1 MLSKELFLAG
11 FKFEG
16 PFLTSE
22 RCKAEPGILAILR
35 LHPDPDKGLELT
47 NIYQSANLQASASL
61 ELSFFDGSA
70 MVAALYT
77 DRSNSTDDQQ
87 SGSPHAPLFK
97 RQKLMPSQLIDTHI
111 GHDVFF

>member
-1 MLSKELFLAG
+1 MFTKELFLAG

-22 RCKAEPGILAILR
+22 RCKPEPGILVILR
-35 LHPDPDKGLELT
+35 LHPDPDQGLEIT

-77 DRSNSTDDQQ
+77 DRSSPQMSSNLARLMLTYL
-87 SGSPHAPLFK
+87 SGKSSCPA
-97 RQKLMPSQLIDTHI
+97 S
-111 GHDVFF
+111 